1 MVFQNLQILKL
12 IGFVDG
18 FYGSLVSNIG
28 LTILAQGCKRLAKLE
43 LNGCE
48 ESYDGIKAIGQCYQM
63 LEELTLI
70 NHKMDGGW
78 LSALSYC
85 ENLKTLKFQ
94 SSSTPNACDFEDND
108 YDPDGSEV
116 DKKVEG
122 DESSS
127 DESDFYSFSEDNGDS
142 PKNKQKLELPY
153 SDDLEDDDYDPDAP
167 DLSDQVKQESSS
179 SDFTSDSE
187 DFSVAFN
194 DNIYLHAKTN
204 LCLMN

>member
-1 MVFQNLQILKL
+1 
-12 IGFVDG
+12 
-18 FYGSLVSNIG
+18 
-28 LTILAQGCKRLAKLE
+28 
-43 LNGCE
+43 
-48 ESYDGIKAIGQCYQM
+48 
-63 LEELTLI
+63 
-70 NHKMDGGW
+70 MDGGW

-94 SSSTPNACDFEDND
+94 SCKIIDCSPGLGITIASTPNAYDSEDND

-127 DESDFYSFSEDNGDS
+127 DESNCYSSSEDNGDS
-142 PKNKQKLELPY
+142 PKNKQKLELPS

-187 DFSVAFN
+187 DFSVAFD

-204 LCLMN
+204 LCLRN